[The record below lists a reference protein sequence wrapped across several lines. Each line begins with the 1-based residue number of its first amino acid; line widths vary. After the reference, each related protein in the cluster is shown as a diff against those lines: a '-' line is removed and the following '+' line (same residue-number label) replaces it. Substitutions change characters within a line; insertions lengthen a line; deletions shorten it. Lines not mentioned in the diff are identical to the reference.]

1 MNDDAGGA
9 PASGPSRAG
18 GPSRVGAAVR
28 RATGWLVPAGRRDW
42 VEAVWAEAPEVPRG
56 LRRLAWRAGG
66 ARLMAREALML
77 RRIGGA
83 LLFAVVAAV
92 VARAAWPDSP
102 ASVATPTDQV
112 HVIVLAVLAGLP
124 LLARPLLGPVGD
136 SWAARLLRFGTCAA
150 FLALI
155 PASVTVEQFQTTPP
169 RGAADLRVYLLIA
182 GQTGSAPWG
191 AEALILAVMALYMA
205 AIVWMTSRR
214 ARIAPATLA
223 VGTGAGILLGLVMY
237 LVAPLGLSS
246 AASNPWLPGS
256 DIDPLVVLAWL
267 LLPVGPMTAAV
278 IAHRRYAASCSS
290 PPPLRSRVRQLGAA
304 GLLTGLV
311 GALLV
316 TVAGTGTTAVM
327 VKAAWLR
334 DWLYHGHHLLYG
346 IQNLSSELR
355 TLPAIAYGHE
365 LTGSVDQGVFW
376 AICIFFPL
384 VALLM
389 TAGVVGDAANAAA
402 GRADPRL
409 GGGGGPEGPGPT
421 PDPPPGG
428 EPAVTDDEAGLAA
441 GVLVRG

>member
-77 RRIGGA
+77 RRIGSA
-83 LLFAVVAAV
+83 VLFAVVAAV

-409 GGGGGPEGPGPT
+409 GGGGPEGPGPT

-441 GVLVRG
+441 GLLVRG

>member
-1 MNDDAGGA
+1 M
-9 PASGPSRAG
+9 
-18 GPSRVGAAVR
+18 R
-28 RATGWLVPAGRRDW
+28 RAAARLVPAGRRDW

-77 RRIGGA
+77 RRIGSA

-92 VARAAWPDSP
+92 VARAAWPDSS

-169 RGAADLRVYLLIA
+169 RGAADLRVYLLVA
-182 GQTGSAPWG
+182 GRTGSAPWG

-256 DIDPLVVLAWL
+256 SDIDPLVVLAWL

-290 PPPLRSRVRQLGAA
+290 PPPMRPGSASSGRRGCSPAWSARCSSPSRA
-304 GLLTGLV
+304 
-311 GALLV
+311 
-316 TVAGTGTTAVM
+316 
-327 VKAAWLR
+327 
-334 DWLYHGHHLLYG
+334 
-346 IQNLSSELR
+346 
-355 TLPAIAYGHE
+355 P
-365 LTGSVDQGVFW
+365 
-376 AICIFFPL
+376 
-384 VALLM
+384 
-389 TAGVVGDAANAAA
+389 
-402 GRADPRL
+402 GRPR
-409 GGGGGPEGPGPT
+409 
-421 PDPPPGG
+421 
-428 EPAVTDDEAGLAA
+428 
-441 GVLVRG
+441 